1 MWGMALSP
9 GMSQGRGT
17 KIKTTCFGH
26 KNIWVQVLAVLLP
39 GLLLGQVPSS
49 SETQF
54 LIL

>member
-17 KIKTTCFGH
+17 KTTCFGH

-39 GLLLGQVPSS
+39 GLFLGQVPSS

-54 LIL
+54 PIL